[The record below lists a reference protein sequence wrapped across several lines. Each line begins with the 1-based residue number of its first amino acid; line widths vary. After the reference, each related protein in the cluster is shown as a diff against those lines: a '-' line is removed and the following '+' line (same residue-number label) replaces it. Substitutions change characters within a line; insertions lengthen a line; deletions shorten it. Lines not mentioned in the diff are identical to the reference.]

1 MASKAPKYE
10 AGALATPDGVA
21 LPFMIIGNGPIPL
34 IVLRGIGDGLHTVFD
49 ARRQLAR
56 YYHRRLKK
64 YRMLILSR
72 RQPIPPDF
80 NIERHADDV
89 IWAIEQ
95 LHWEP
100 SFFECS
106 FAGGPV
112 GQWVAVK
119 HPDLVKGLVLSGT
132 FHRTDDHTR
141 QVLKEWIDLC
151 ERRKWS
157 KLNWSLIEQS
167 YRPRT
172 LRRYRLIRPFMRFF
186 IKPPKYQERP
196 GRILSE
202 LLALDQSS
210 LLPKITCRT
219 LVIGGADDRVVKAG
233 VQQEMASLIP
243 NSCIKLFTGYGQGNE
258 LENPAY
264 QFEFDHF
271 IQESGGKP

>member
-34 IVLRGIGDGLHTVFD
+34 VVLRGIND

-56 YYHRRLKK
+56 DYRRRLKK

-80 NIERHADDV
+80 KIEMHADDA

-112 GQWVAVK
+112 GQWIAVK
-119 HPDLVKGLVLSGT
+119 RPDLVKGLVLSSSL
-132 FHRTDDHTR
+132 HRTDDYTR
-141 QVLKEWIDLC
+141 QVLKNWIDLC

-157 KLNWSLIEQS
+157 RLNWDLYKHT
-167 YRPRT
+167 YRPRKV
-172 LRRYRLIRPFMRFF
+172 RIYRLIRPLARFI
-186 IKPPKYQERP
+186 IKSPKYPERP

-202 LLALDQSS
+202 LLELDQSS
-210 LLPKITCRT
+210 LLPKIACRT
-219 LVIGGADDRVVKAG
+219 LVIGGADDRVVKAE

-243 NSCIKLFTGYGQGNE
+243 NSCVKLYAGYGQGNE

-264 QFEFDHF
+264 QLEFDHF
-271 IQESGGKP
+271 VQESEGKP